1 MIISNNWDD
10 YKVNVSNRFIHLM
23 LWRYSQTSKKYRK
36 SFFYSLKELL
46 IQLLEDNVIKNNLS
60 LKIKHRVHLLVN
72 SVDYDDFVIND
83 KYKLFSIVMACYNV
97 ENYIS
102 DAIESVINQSFG
114 FESNV
119 ELILVDDGSTD
130 KTSEICLSYV
140 NNYPDNI
147 KYFYQKGQIYRC
159 FVATM
164 SLPVTLSH
172 S

>member
-1 MIISNNWDD
+1 
-10 YKVNVSNRFIHLM
+10 M

-60 LKIKHRVHLLVN
+60 LKIKHRVDLLVN

-130 KTSEICLSYV
+130 KTS
-140 NNYPDNI
+140 
-147 KYFYQKGQIYRC
+147 
-159 FVATM
+159 
-164 SLPVTLSH
+164 
-172 S
+172 